1 MVKAGLVK
9 MRTSVLFA
17 PGDQDSDPG
26 VHSHGDRMMFS
37 VLLLWLLALEVS
49 LVHLLDGVVVQVQ
62 VEAWLVFQ
70 DRAGHLIKSQGWINR
85 VVPFNCECSTT
96 KAKGPEFKPTKANKM
111 IFNSPI
117 NSTE

>member
-26 VHSHGDRMMFS
+26 VHSRVDRMMFS
-37 VLLLWLLALEVS
+37 VLVLWLLALEVS

-70 DRAGHLIKSQGWINR
+70 DKSGHHIKADRAGSSGQHDLIANVALARPKSQ
-85 VVPFNCECSTT
+85 S
-96 KAKGPEFKPTKANKM
+96 
-111 IFNSPI
+111 
-117 NSTE
+117 